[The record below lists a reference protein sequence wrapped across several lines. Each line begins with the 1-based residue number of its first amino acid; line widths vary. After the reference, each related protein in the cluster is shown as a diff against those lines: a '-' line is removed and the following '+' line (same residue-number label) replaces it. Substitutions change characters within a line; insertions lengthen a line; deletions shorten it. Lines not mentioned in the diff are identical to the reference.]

1 MGEYAFDE
9 DSRVEPGADG
19 EYTAALT
26 GRWNGTRGAVNGGYL
41 LATCTRALALSM
53 PFPDPI
59 VISGFF
65 LRPGTAGA
73 ATIATSLLRGGRT
86 TAFGEAVLTQEG
98 KEVIRATA
106 AFARLGQDG
115 PVFLGAAPPDL
126 PPPGECVRL
135 PASGPGMPRIAE
147 RIEFRRVELPGWF
160 RGEPT
165 GQPSSEFWMR
175 FADGRDAD
183 LLALPLLVDA
193 NPPPVLELGVS
204 TTTIQLT
211 VHLRAKPAPGWL
223 ACRAT
228 TRFVSGGYHEEDFEV
243 WDSAGTLVAQSRQL
257 DLVLPLLLRVFRVF
271 RGGNTGVQAD
281 RIARPLAAQPVP
293 LAVHPQRA
301 GPQSGAGRTA
311 LSRLARDHR
320 HHIAI
325 AGLTAIAG
333 RQDHQPGMVRRVGF
347 DADPHRPV
355 PFEPDQAP
363 PALRGGGDGPELAGQ
378 RAERQPGRGGVRTLR
393 AARGRAVWVRAC
405 GRPRGNQRDGFGQ
418 PGDLRGH
425 GHVSDHRTF
434 LRVRL
439 LAGRPLKGA
448 PRRQRTAEG
457 RCHRQHEG
465 QSTRVIIK
473 ATPEWSP

>member
-19 EYTAALT
+19 EYTAELT
-26 GRWNGTRGAVNGGYL
+26 GRWDGTRGAVNGGYL
-41 LATCTRALALSM
+41 LATCTRALAMSM

-65 LRPGTAGA
+65 LRPGTAGP
-73 ATIATSLLRGGRT
+73 ATIATSLVRGGRT
-86 TAFGEAVLTQEG
+86 TAFGAAVLTQQG
-98 KEVIRATA
+98 KEVIRVTA

-135 PASGPGMPRIAE
+135 PPSGPGMPRIAE

-193 NPPPVLELGVS
+193 NPPPVLELGAS
-204 TTTIQLT
+204 STTIQLT
-211 VHLRAKPAPGWL
+211 VHLRARPAPGWL
-223 ACRAT
+223 AARAT
-228 TRFVSGGYHEEDFEV
+228 TRFVGGGYHEEDFEV

-257 DLVLPLLLRVFRVF
+257 ALLLPLLLRVLGVVPR
-271 RGGNTGVQAD
+271 RDTGVQAD
-281 RIARPLAAQPVP
+281 RIAGPLAAQPVP
-293 LAVHPQRA
+293 LPVHPQRA
-301 GPQSGAGRTA
+301 GTQGSAGRTA
-311 LSRLARDHR
+311 LGRLACDHR

-333 RQDHQPGMVRRVGF
+333 RQDHQPGMVGRVGF
-347 DADPHRPV
+347 DADPHRTV

-363 PALRGGGDGPELAGQ
+363 PAFRCGSDRPELAGK
-378 RAERQPGRGGVRTLR
+378 RAERQPGRGGVRALR
-393 AARGRAVWVRAC
+393 AVRVRAG
-405 GRPRGNQRDGFGQ
+405 GRRRGEQRDGFGQ
-418 PGDLRGH
+418 PGDLRGDR
-425 GHVSDHRTF
+425 HVCDHRTF

-439 LAGRPLKGA
+439 LAGRPSRGG
-448 PRRQRTAEG
+448 PG
-457 RCHRQHEG
+457 DNG
-465 QSTRVIIK
+465 QLRVVVSDNTK
-473 ATPEWSP
+473 DRARA

>member
-19 EYTAALT
+19 EYTAELT
-26 GRWNGTRGAVNGGYL
+26 GRWDGTRGAVNGGYL
-41 LATCTRALALSM
+41 LATCTRALAMSM

-65 LRPGTAGA
+65 LRPGTAGPA
-73 ATIATSLLRGGRT
+73 AIATSLVRGGRT
-86 TAFGEAVLTQEG
+86 TAFGEAVLTQQG
-98 KEVIRATA
+98 KEVIRVTA

-115 PVFLGAAPPDL
+115 PAFLGAAPPDL

-135 PASGPGMPRIAE
+135 PPGGPGMPRIAE

-193 NPPPVLELGVS
+193 NPPPVLELGAS
-204 TTTIQLT
+204 STTIQLT
-211 VHLRAKPAPGWL
+211 VHLRARPAPGWL
-223 ACRAT
+223 AARAT
-228 TRFVSGGYHEEDFEV
+228 TRFVGGGYHEEDFEV

-257 DLVLPLLLRVFRVF
+257 ALLLPLLLRVFGVVPSRD
-271 RGGNTGVQAD
+271 TGVQAD
-281 RIARPLAAQPVP
+281 RIAGPLAAQPVP

-301 GPQSGAGRTA
+301 GTQGRAGRTA
-311 LSRLARDHR
+311 LGRLTRDHR

-325 AGLTAIAG
+325 AGLAAIAG
-333 RQDHQPGMVRRVGF
+333 RQDHQPGMVGRVGF
-347 DADPHRPV
+347 DADPHRTV

-363 PALRGGGDGPELAGQ
+363 PAFRCGGDRPELAGK
-378 RAERQPGRGGVRTLR
+378 RAERQPGRGGVRALR
-393 AARGRAVWVRAC
+393 AVRVRAG
-405 GRPRGNQRDGFGQ
+405 GRRRGEQRDGFGQ
-418 PGDLRGH
+418 PGDLRGDR
-425 GHVSDHRTF
+425 HVCDHRTF

-439 LAGRPLKGA
+439 LAGRPSRGG
-448 PRRQRTAEG
+448 PG
-457 RCHRQHEG
+457 DNG
-465 QSTRVIIK
+465 QLRVVVSDNTK
-473 ATPEWSP
+473 DRARA